1 MIPVVTVDQMRE
13 VDRLMID
20 EMQIELLQMMEN
32 AGRALAEQARRY
44 LGGNARN
51 RRVTVLA
58 GRGGNGGG
66 GLTAARRLAIWGA
79 DVSVVLGAGRSGF
92 EGVPLHQLRILDHL
106 GVPVGDQPI
115 DMHEASL
122 QSADVI
128 LDALIGYSLN
138 GAPRE
143 PIASL
148 IRAANAARRPVIALD
163 LPSGLDG
170 DSGEP
175 NDPTIRASATLT
187 LALPKA
193 GLLKPVADEWVG
205 ELFVADISVPELVYQ
220 RLGLHVGPI
229 FALADVVPA
238 NALDTNA

>member
-1 MIPVVTVDQMRE
+1 M
-13 VDRLMID
+13 
-20 EMQIELLQMMEN
+20 
-32 AGRALAEQARRY
+32 
-44 LGGNARN
+44 
-51 RRVTVLA
+51 VLA

-79 DVSVVLGAGRSGF
+79 DVSVVLGAGRSAF

-106 GVPVGDQPI
+106 GVPVGDQSI
-115 DMHEASL
+115 DMVEASL

-128 LDALIGYSLN
+128 LDALIGYSLR
-138 GAPRE
+138 GPPRE
-143 PIASL
+143 PISSL
-148 IRAANAARRPVIALD
+148 IRVANAARRPVLALD

-175 NDPTIRASATLT
+175 NDPTIRATATLT

-205 ELFVADISVPELVYQ
+205 ELFVADISVPDLVYQ

-229 FALADVVPA
+229 FAGADVVPA
-238 NALDTNA
+238 SALDTNA